1 MFLTR
6 TGQPWVR
13 LTGDETAKRS
23 VIDSINRTVAKLG
36 KRMGMSHP
44 GGSYTLRYVLRTGRD
59 EVEDGPTADMVMGHT
74 DPTGGRSLTGRLS
87 GPTGSRR
94 S

>member
-36 KRMGMSHP
+36 KKMDMSHP
-44 GGSYTLRYVLRTGRD
+44 GGSYTLRHVLRTSHN
-59 EVEDGPTADMVMGHT
+59 EV
-74 DPTGGRSLTGRLS
+74 
-87 GPTGSRR
+87 
-94 S
+94 